1 MATYLQG
8 QQSST
13 AQNSETIVKDVESK
27 VYYLDPETTPL
38 CALINATG
46 SDREVHNHQY
56 WYQAQ
61 DSMDRWVI
69 ANGTQASG
77 ITNLLV
83 DDSTMGNAGDIMV
96 NPASGEHML
105 ITDKQDGTHVTIVR
119 GYGSTAAAEIA
130 DNATLQI
137 IGNAFVEG
145 GTSPVAISR
154 DVDTTYNYLQIFKRS
169 LDVTNTAKNTKYY
182 SGDLLEREI
191 REKGMEFA
199 KDMEFSALFGERKA
213 ASGAQ
218 PRTSL
223 GLRYSISTNV
233 YNAAGTLTEDN
244 FEKNFLE
251 GLFRYGDSTKLFL
264 ASPRLCS
271 TMDFWGRSKLSLNVD
286 DNLSAKLG
294 CRVVTYIS
302 THGELKV
309 VRHKLL
315 ERGWSGYGFA
325 VDLKNFK
332 RVHLRNRKAKL
343 EMNIQNP
350 DVDGV
355 KHQYIAEVGWEN
367 TNEKTHGYIYGVT
380 GGA

>member
-1 MATYLQG
+1 MATYLSG

-13 AQNSETIVKDVESK
+13 AQNAETIVKDVDEK
-27 VYYLDPETTPL
+27 VHYLDPEMTPL

-46 SDREVHNHQY
+46 MDEEVHNHQY
-56 WYQAQ
+56 WYQSQ

-69 ANGTQASG
+69 SNGSQAG
-77 ITNLLV
+77 GVTNVAV
-83 DDSTMGNAGDIMV
+83 DDSTMVNTGDILV
-96 NPASGEHML
+96 NPLTHEHML
-105 ITDKQDGTHVTIVR
+105 CTGKADATHFTAVR
-119 GYGSTAAAEIA
+119 GYGDTAATTIA
-130 DNATLQI
+130 DNETLMI

-145 GTSPVAISR
+145 GTSPTALSR
-154 DVDTTYNYLQIFKRS
+154 DVDTTYNYLEIFKRS
-169 LDVTNTAKNTKYY
+169 LDVSNTAKNTKYY
-182 SGDLLEREI
+182 SGDLLQREI

-199 KDMEFSALFGERKA
+199 KDMELSALFGERKA
-213 ASGAQ
+213 ASGAN

-223 GLRYSISTNV
+223 GLLKSISTNV

-264 ASPRLCS
+264 AAPRVCS
-271 TMDFWGRSKLSLNVD
+271 AMDFWGRSKLSLNVD

-294 CRVVTYIS
+294 CRVVTYVS

-315 ERGWSGYGFA
+315 ERGWSGYGIA
-325 VDLKNFK
+325 VDLKNFM
-332 RVHLRNRKAKL
+332 RVHLRGRKAKL
-343 EMNIQNP
+343 EMNIQGN
-350 DVDGV
+350 DTDGTI
-355 KHQYIAEVGWEN
+355 HQYIAEVGWKN